1 VKCLRAVVLLVVV
14 ALLSGAAA
22 CYFGWLPN
30 PLSTRADPGTAG
42 SSPGGSGA
50 ADSNGPRFMGWVE
63 PAGGVINLCGIPG
76 DRLKRLAVAEGE
88 AVEKDQ
94 VLASMESRALKQQ
107 QVDLLVIQIAEAAAH
122 REAESQLAESRIR
135 TARLGQDKVKLQD
148 LQAESLQEKIE
159 LLADNFALAQ
169 KDLDRLSKL
178 RALPEPSG
186 LSEEIV
192 SQQDLERQQ
201 LVAHR
206 AKTELDAAKAELRSL
221 QETRNFSEEAAKADY
236 GAAVAA
242 KDAALTAVPLKS
254 LEQRLEMAKS
264 DLALTEIKAPCK
276 GTVLKIFVR
285 EGESIAQKPIL
296 CMADLERMVALA
308 EVYEVNAKG
317 VARWQAAIVR
327 SPAFHT
333 PRDETGLQGKVVA
346 IGCMVNT
353 PELKSLNP
361 FERVDRH
368 VIPIRIELSK
378 DDSVE
383 AARFVNL
390 QVDITLPAAGK

>member
-1 VKCLRAVVLLVVV
+1 VKYLRAVVLLAVV

-30 PLSTRADPGTAG
+30 PLSTRADTATTG
-42 SSPGGSGA
+42 SSPDGSGA
-50 ADSNGPRFMGWVE
+50 ADSDGPRFMGWVE
-63 PAGGVINLCGIPG
+63 PAGGVINLDGIPG

-94 VLASMESRALKQQ
+94 VLATMESRALKQQ

-122 REAESQLAESRIR
+122 RDAE
-135 TARLGQDKVKLQD
+135 
-148 LQAESLQEKIE
+148 
-159 LLADNFALAQ
+159 
-169 KDLDRLSKL
+169 
-178 RALPEPSG
+178 
-186 LSEEIV
+186 

-206 AKTELDAAKAELRSL
+206 AKTEWDAAKAELRSL

-236 GAAVAA
+236 AAAVAA
-242 KDAALTAVPLKS
+242 KDAALTAIPLKS
-254 LEQRLEMAKS
+254 LQQRLEMAKS
-264 DLALTEIKAPCK
+264 DLALAEIKAPCK

-317 VARWQAAIVR
+317 VACGQTAIVR
-327 SPAFHT
+327 SPAFHA
-333 PRDETGLQGKVVA
+333 PRDESGLQGKVVA
-346 IGCMVNT
+346 IGRMVNT

-361 FERVDRH
+361 FQRVDRH
-368 VIPIRIELSK
+368 VIPIRIELDEK
-378 DDSVE
+378 DGVE

-390 QVDITLPAAGK
+390 QVDVELQAAGK